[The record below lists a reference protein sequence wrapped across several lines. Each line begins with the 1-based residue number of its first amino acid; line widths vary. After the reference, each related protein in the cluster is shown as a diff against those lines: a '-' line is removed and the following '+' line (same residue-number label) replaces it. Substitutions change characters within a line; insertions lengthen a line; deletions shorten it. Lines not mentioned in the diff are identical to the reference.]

1 MTIASAPSALK
12 ASLQRLYRVH
22 PPLFVS
28 AALTALLGVFFVAG
42 LLLDPRYVTGAPVWL
57 KPLKFAVS
65 ITVYSFTLLWMLSFL
80 RPSRLV
86 RACSWVILSMFALEW
101 AAIIMQAARGTTSHF
116 NVSTPLNLAVWI
128 GLMAVPIGVLW
139 TANVVLA
146 VALLRARFTGHALTS
161 PVLALGIR
169 LALVIT
175 VIGMAEGFLMTGP
188 TVPQLAALKA
198 GGALSVM
205 GAHSVGLPDGGPGLL
220 VTGWSTRGGDLRA
233 AHFVGMHALQALPL
247 LAWVLS
253 LPALAAA
260 FSLRQRALLVWV
272 AAALY
277 LGLTG
282 LLTWQALRGVSI
294 VAPDAP
300 TLGVLAAL
308 LATAAVA
315 VTLVLRRPSQSGLPS

>member
-12 ASLQRLYRVH
+12 AGLQRLYRVH

-28 AALTALLGVFFVAG
+28 AALTALLGLFFVAG

-80 RPSRLV
+80 KPSRLV

-116 NVSTPLNLAVWI
+116 NVSTPFNLAVWI

-146 VALLRARFTGHALTS
+146 VALLRARLMTS

-175 VIGMAEGFLMTGP
+175 VVGMAEGFLMTGP

-205 GAHSVGLPDGGPGLL
+205 GAHSVGLPDGGPGLM

-253 LPALAAA
+253 LPALVAALN
-260 FSLRQRALLVWV
+260 LRQRALLVWV

-308 LATAAVA
+308 LATAALAVA
-315 VTLVLRRPSQSGLPS
+315 LVLRRPSPGSLTS